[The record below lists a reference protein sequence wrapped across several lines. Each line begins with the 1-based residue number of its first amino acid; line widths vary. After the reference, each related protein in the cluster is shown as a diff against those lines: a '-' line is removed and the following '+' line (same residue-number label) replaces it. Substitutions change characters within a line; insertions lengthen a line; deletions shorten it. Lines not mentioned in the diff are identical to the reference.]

1 MRETDLQMGHCFQ
14 YFPQLHNSLNQN
26 HVAPL
31 TTLWSL
37 MVDKA
42 SPFSSSLTCRT
53 LPENSLEADPL
64 GIRDFKELVKIFPT
78 HFRLFAFSVVFWRT
92 CFYASLQ
99 KKKNAT
105 APLGKHLVKIFLDAT
120 GVFWVAFTQEV
131 FCKLLP
137 IFVDSAQ
144 FSVAT
149 TLL

>member
-1 MRETDLQMGHCFQ
+1 MGLCFQ

-92 CFYASLQ
+92 CFYGGASLQ
-99 KKKNAT
+99 KKECHRTTRKTSSKDFFWTQLAFFGGFHT
-105 APLGKHLVKIFLDAT
+105 RGFLQIASHFCGQCSIFGGDHFALNH
-120 GVFWVAFTQEV
+120 V
-131 FCKLLP
+131 
-137 IFVDSAQ
+137 
-144 FSVAT
+144 
-149 TLL
+149 

>member
-1 MRETDLQMGHCFQ
+1 MGHCFQ

-99 KKKNAT
+99 KKECHRTTRKT
-105 APLGKHLVKIFLDAT
+105 SSKDF
-120 GVFWVAFTQEV
+120 FWTQLAF
-131 FCKLLP
+131 FWWLSHKRFFANCFP
-137 IFVDSAQ
+137 IFVGSAQ